1 MQEKLNL
8 NFSIN
13 VEKNDFDK
21 SIRELLNEQ
30 LENNKP
36 IDSDGVE
43 SFCDDCKKSIPGVV
57 VDFCKRNNFD
67 GIFCRSC
74 QKNHKPKSVEEK

>member
-1 MQEKLNL
+1 VQERLNL

-30 LENNKP
+30 LENDKTLGDTG
-36 IDSDGVE
+36 IE
-43 SFCDDCKKSIPGVV
+43 SFCDDWGMIYDVNGNRRVV
-57 VDFCKRNNFD
+57 NES
-67 GIFCRSC
+67 G
-74 QKNHKPKSVEEK
+74 